1 MISKPNNIIPTTK
14 TVEEAMRNLS
24 EIPHRQL
31 DTAYFQEQNDFER
44 QIQGLTF
51 TIDTNNSSSQ
61 QGLTNTATGMRIKF
75 FESNAVIDQSRKQFE
90 NGLERLAYKLLQEIA
105 DNREENITIKK
116 MDDDTYWS
124 INVEAIKDA
133 VDKFEIKIET

>member
-1 MISKPNNIIPTTK
+1 
-14 TVEEAMRNLS
+14 
-24 EIPHRQL
+24 
-31 DTAYFQEQNDFER
+31 
-44 QIQGLTF
+44 
-51 TIDTNNSSSQ
+51 
-61 QGLTNTATGMRIKF
+61 MRIKF